1 MKKIT
6 LFLAAC
12 FMLATASLAET
23 QPAVT
28 FNWAHTVDGATSAGD
43 NIIGMVKASG
53 GDYYVATTWGTNSG
67 ASQVNL
73 WFDGEQ
79 VTGAAGAAIV
89 GSPYTG
95 TSKNGNMFLQK
106 VSNAGSI
113 VWNAYTRKGDIAHDK
128 SHIVSTKDGGLLAVL
143 KTRAWVAEAGYDNL
157 VEYVDPT
164 GHVTTIKD
172 MGNVSGEYRYL
183 VLKIA
188 ENGSLEW
195 SRLIA
200 GKVEKRKK
208 GFTKDNMSVYGVAVD
223 EDGGIYLTGN
233 FRTEMYLKKTDGT
246 VETLTAKNT
255 TEWDGDSQGVV
266 GDLFLAK
273 LDKDGYF
280 VKSLTAEGIA
290 ASAFLDKVVYANGNL
305 YFNGRIKGKAGN
317 ELTLGGK
324 AVSVTN
330 DCENLLLASVSAAD
344 LSVGYVK
351 TITPVG
357 SKKTIHNNGCQWIDG
372 YVYFTG
378 SSMGGLTGLYENS
391 KGQHKGYILKMD
403 PATGEVV
410 KSAIRLDGGIGKFYG
425 VYLNG
430 STMYAFGYDMTGGA
444 LLVPVDAATLSL
456 GTAITLCKYGIVA
469 AACTPIIDG
478 ENMVVANRGKN
489 TATLYGTDYSYTG
502 NKNWA
507 MIYYSYKLAGTSV
520 GIGTT
525 TAESQKGKTDVY
537 TLDGRLVKS
546 AQSYDKAVGGLAQ
559 GVYVIG
565 NKKVT
570 IR

>member
-1 MKKIT
+1 MKKFI

-12 FMLATASLAET
+12 FMLATASQAET

-79 VTGAAGAAIV
+79 VTGADGAAIV

-95 TSKNGNMFLQK
+95 TSQNGNMFLQK

-128 SHIVSTKDGGLLAVL
+128 SHIVPTKDGGLLAVL

-157 VEYVDPT
+157 LEYVDPT

-233 FRTEMYLKKTDGT
+233 FRTEMYLKKSDGT

-290 ASAFLDKVVYANGNL
+290 ASAFLDKVVYADGNL
-305 YFNGRIKGKAGN
+305 YFSGRIKGKAGN

-357 SKKTIHNNGCQWIDG
+357 SKKTIQNNGCQWIDR
-372 YVYFTG
+372 
-378 SSMGGLTGLYENS
+378 
-391 KGQHKGYILKMD
+391 
-403 PATGEVV
+403 
-410 KSAIRLDGGIGKFYG
+410 KST
-425 VYLNG
+425 V
-430 STMYAFGYDMTGGA
+430 
-444 LLVPVDAATLSL
+444 
-456 GTAITLCKYGIVA
+456 
-469 AACTPIIDG
+469 
-478 ENMVVANRGKN
+478 
-489 TATLYGTDYSYTG
+489 
-502 NKNWA
+502 
-507 MIYYSYKLAGTSV
+507 
-520 GIGTT
+520 
-525 TAESQKGKTDVY
+525 
-537 TLDGRLVKS
+537 
-546 AQSYDKAVGGLAQ
+546 
-559 GVYVIG
+559 
-565 NKKVT
+565 
-570 IR
+570 

>member
-1 MKKIT
+1 MKKFI

-12 FMLATASLAET
+12 FMLAIASQAET

-43 NIIGMVKASG
+43 NIIGMVKASD

-79 VTGAAGAAIV
+79 VTGADGAAIV

-200 GKVEKRKK
+200 GKVEKRKRVSPR
-208 GFTKDNMSVYGVAVD
+208 TTCTSMAWLSTRMVASISPV
-223 EDGGIYLTGN
+223 T
-233 FRTEMYLKKTDGT
+233 
-246 VETLTAKNT
+246 
-255 TEWDGDSQGVV
+255 
-266 GDLFLAK
+266 
-273 LDKDGYF
+273 
-280 VKSLTAEGIA
+280 
-290 ASAFLDKVVYANGNL
+290 SAP
-305 YFNGRIKGKAGN
+305 RCI
-317 ELTLGGK
+317 
-324 AVSVTN
+324 
-330 DCENLLLASVSAAD
+330 
-344 LSVGYVK
+344 
-351 TITPVG
+351 
-357 SKKTIHNNGCQWIDG
+357 
-372 YVYFTG
+372 
-378 SSMGGLTGLYENS
+378 
-391 KGQHKGYILKMD
+391 
-403 PATGEVV
+403 
-410 KSAIRLDGGIGKFYG
+410 
-425 VYLNG
+425 
-430 STMYAFGYDMTGGA
+430 
-444 LLVPVDAATLSL
+444 
-456 GTAITLCKYGIVA
+456 
-469 AACTPIIDG
+469 
-478 ENMVVANRGKN
+478 
-489 TATLYGTDYSYTG
+489 
-502 NKNWA
+502 
-507 MIYYSYKLAGTSV
+507 
-520 GIGTT
+520 
-525 TAESQKGKTDVY
+525 
-537 TLDGRLVKS
+537 
-546 AQSYDKAVGGLAQ
+546 
-559 GVYVIG
+559 
-565 NKKVT
+565 
-570 IR
+570 